1 MQFLKYFKLKY
12 YIIAGE
18 ASGDLHGSK
27 LIEALREKDSRAQI
41 RFWGGDLMEQAG
53 GVLVK
58 HYKMLAYMGFWEVFV
73 NLGTIFKNIKL
84 CKEDITG
91 FKPDVIIYIDYPGFN
106 LRIAKWAK
114 QQGFKNHFYIS
125 PQVWAWKEKRVYQ
138 MKKDLDALY
147 VILPFEKDFFENKH
161 KFKVEFVGHPLLD
174 TLIKSKKTTTFLKEN
189 QLSKKKN
196 IIALLPGSRKQEIKI
211 MLPIFLKVVSLYPQ
225 FEFVLA
231 GAPGLDPEWYQKFF
245 NIEKVKVIQ
254 NKTYDLLLHAR
265 AAIVSSGTATLET
278 GLLNVP
284 QVVCYRSSFL
294 SYLIGKWLVKL
305 KYISLVNLILDR
317 EAVKELIQADFNVKK
332 VTQQL
337 EYVLSDKGKNKLKED
352 YEELRTVLGKEGA
365 SKKTA
370 KLIIEALK

>member
-1 MQFLKYFKLKY
+1 MQFLKFFKLKY

-27 LIEALREKDSRAQI
+27 LIEALKEKDSKAQI
-41 RFWGGDLMEQAG
+41 RFWGGDLMQQAG

-73 NLGTIFKNIKL
+73 NLGTIFKNIKF
-84 CKEDITG
+84 CKEDISS

-114 QQGFKNHFYIS
+114 QKGFKNHFYIS

-161 KFKVEFVGHPLLD
+161 KFKVEFVGHPLMD

-189 QLSKKKN
+189 QLSEKKN

-211 MLPIFLKVVSLYPQ
+211 MLPIFLKLVSLYPQ

-231 GAPGLDPEWYQKFF
+231 GAPGIDPQWYQKFF
-245 NIEKVKVIQ
+245 NGEQVKVIQ

-284 QVVCYRSSFL
+284 QVVCYRSSFV

-317 EAVKELIQADFNVKK
+317 EVVKELIQGDFNINK
-332 VTQQL
+332 VAQQL

-352 YEELRTVLGKEGA
+352 YEELRAVLGKEGA
-365 SKKTA
+365 SEKTA

>member
-27 LIEALREKDSRAQI
+27 LIEALKEKDSKAQI
-41 RFWGGDLMEQAG
+41 RFWGGDLMQQAG

-73 NLGTIFKNIKL
+73 NLGTIFKNIKF
-84 CKEDITG
+84 CKEDISS

-114 QQGFKNHFYIS
+114 QKGFKNHFYIS

-161 KFKVEFVGHPLLD
+161 KFKVEFVGHPLMD

-189 QLSKKKN
+189 QLSEKKN

-211 MLPIFLKVVSLYPQ
+211 MLPIFLKLVSLYPQ

-231 GAPGLDPEWYQKFF
+231 GAPGIDPQWYQKFF
-245 NIEKVKVIQ
+245 NGEQVKVIQ

-284 QVVCYRSSFL
+284 QVVCYRSSFV

-317 EAVKELIQADFNVKK
+317 EVVKELIQGDFNINK
-332 VTQQL
+332 VAQQL

-352 YEELRTVLGKEGA
+352 YEELRAVLGREGA
-365 SKKTA
+365 SEKTA

>member
-27 LIEALREKDSRAQI
+27 LIEALREKDSKAKI

-161 KFKVEFVGHPLLD
+161 KFKVEFVGHPLMD
-174 TLIKSKKTTTFLKEN
+174 TLLKSKKTTTFLKEN
-189 QLSKKKN
+189 QLSEKKN

-231 GAPGLDPEWYQKFF
+231 GAPGIDPEWYQKFF
-245 NIEKVKVIQ
+245 YIEKVKVIQ

-332 VTQQL
+332 VSKQL